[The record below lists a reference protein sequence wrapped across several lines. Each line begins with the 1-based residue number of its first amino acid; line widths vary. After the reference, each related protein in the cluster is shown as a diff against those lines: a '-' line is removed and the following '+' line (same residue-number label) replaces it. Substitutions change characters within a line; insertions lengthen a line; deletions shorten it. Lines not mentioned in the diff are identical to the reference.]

1 MALESDDDLEPGVD
15 VNRCRQCNKEEGD
28 SKRMQCDLCDAWFH
42 LTCSGLLSDA
52 TMNEDFYLNTMES
65 PVKVYI
71 YHVKKSDRGDGHK
84 KKMAWLLRDLRT
96 VDGKSPEKPTAEFDL
111 LFEKVYKWMASSV
124 EDKETFISS
133 LWRLSHRFLIQK
145 PDFINI
151 PERLLE
157 DIKDPHMLREK
168 SQSVDDISI
177 EGEDYQ
183 ALSAKEESDLELL
196 MSECQVAISN
206 AEVFTEQLSKQLSVL
221 DGANIHSIMGSE
233 DQVLNLM
240 RLLDDGIR
248 EAEQIENKLDS
259 YDNILASVKEQ
270 MEVMR
275 DKDTLLTVRNSNH
288 QRLLEELE
296 NLQKKL
302 DLDLKYM
309 QALMDGDLT
318 TSQGIKECTEAA
330 QALYQCMNA
339 DIHPSLCKLGAVE
352 EQQKYFKKLLASFSK
367 RLIHHLNNLFIH
379 HGNEMGETLSR
390 YAGDIRMPQHNLIH
404 RELVIYADLMLW
416 LKKVDEPVFH
426 ELSSVYMGSIKKLY
440 TREISDFMESAKQ
453 KLVTAKDSKGKL
465 GASTLPRLTGSST
478 SLTKIEA
485 RGCSGS
491 SHSVDSSGLKYGS
504 ELDIAM
510 RSIFDQVLEKVL
522 SELER
527 VCIAEQDFC
536 FKFFHLIDKNQPS
549 EENPHKES
557 GPHGEVAS
565 EAESEVWVAK
575 QTYSTADE
583 YITEN
588 LGEGLMQKRP
598 TVTNRMRQINDQ
610 VREMMA
616 KLFPL
621 LEDELDNFLTHA
633 DRQDGMY
640 SMYMLVR
647 MSQHV
652 INNQDMSSYLSKT
665 FGNCLIKVK
674 RNFDKYIETMMQA
687 VKETK
692 VSKKTRCGIISF
704 VHNFEDF
711 ANLAEAIFRGS
722 DRHADLD
729 KAYTKLVGVVFEQI
743 DRVAN
748 EHQKTPKE
756 VVLMENFHR
765 LFSTLSHLKNA
776 CLEND
781 RKVAKKRYIDSLN
794 AYTVNLLGR
803 PLEKLHIFFEG
814 VEARKSA
821 GVKYEEVGYQLAFSK
836 QELRKVIKEYPG
848 KEVKKNLEHLNKKV
862 EKQLCEEENLIQV
875 VWHEMQK
882 LFIKEY
888 KYYDDMMCRC
898 YPDSNITLDFTIDDV
913 LQYFSDIAQA
923 H

>member
-1 MALESDDDLEPGVD
+1 MIPV
-15 VNRCRQCNKEEGD
+15 
-28 SKRMQCDLCDAWFH
+28 SKMPRKTNLKKRSSLLC
-42 LTCSGLLSDA
+42 SV
-52 TMNEDFYLNTMES
+52 LNTMES

-84 KKMAWLLRDLRT
+84 KKMAWLLRDLRN
-96 VDGKSPEKPTAEFDL
+96 VDGKSTEKPTAEFDL
-111 LFEKVYKWMASSV
+111 VFEKVYKWMASTV

-145 PDFINI
+145 PEFVNI

-183 ALSAKEESDLELL
+183 ELSAKEESDLELL

-240 RLLDDGIR
+240 RLLDDGIKK
-248 EAEQIENKLDS
+248 AEEIENKLDS

-275 DKDTLLTVRNSNH
+275 DKDTLLTVRNKNH

-296 NLQKKL
+296 NMQKKL
-302 DLDLKYM
+302 DLDLKHA
-309 QALMDGDLT
+309 QALMDGDFST
-318 TSQGIKECTEAA
+318 PQDIKECTEAA

-339 DIHPSLCKLGAVE
+339 DINPSLCKLSAVE
-352 EQQKYFKKLLASFSK
+352 EQQKYFKKLLGSFSK

-390 YAGDIRMPQHNLIH
+390 FAGDIRMPQHNVVH
-404 RELVIYADLMLW
+404 RDLVVYADLMLW

-426 ELSSVYMGSIKKLY
+426 ELSAVYMGSIKKLY
-440 TREISDFMESAKQ
+440 SREISDFMESAKQ

-465 GASTLPRLTGSST
+465 GAATLPRLTGSST

-485 RGCSGS
+485 RGRSGS

-504 ELDIAM
+504 EMDIAM

-522 SELER
+522 TELER

-549 EENPHKES
+549 EENPLKEP
-557 GPHGEVAS
+557 GPHGEAAS
-565 EAESEVWVAK
+565 ETEPEVWVAK
-575 QTYSTADE
+575 QTYSTAE
-583 YITEN
+583 
-588 LGEGLMQKRP
+588 
-598 TVTNRMRQINDQ
+598 RQINDQ

-616 KLFPL
+616 KLFPH

-652 INNQDMSSYLSKT
+652 INNQDMGSYLGKT

-687 VKETK
+687 IKETK

-711 ANLAEAIFRGS
+711 TNLAEAIFRGS

-729 KAYTKLVGVVFEQI
+729 KAYTKLVSVVFEQI
-743 DRVAN
+743 VRVAN

-765 LFSTLSHLKNA
+765 LYSTLSHLKNT

-781 RKVAKKRYIDSLN
+781 RKEAKQRYTENLK

-814 VEARKSA
+814 VEARISA
-821 GVKYEEVGYQLAFSK
+821 GVKPEEVGYQLAFSK
-836 QELRKVIKEYPG
+836 QELRKLIKEYPG

-875 VWHEMQK
+875 VWHEMQD
-882 LFIKEY
+882 LFINQY
-888 KYYDDMMCRC
+888 KYYDDLMCRC
-898 YPDSNITLDFTIDDV
+898 YPDSNISLDFTIDEV

>member
-1 MALESDDDLEPGVD
+1 M
-15 VNRCRQCNKEEGD
+15 
-28 SKRMQCDLCDAWFH
+28 SKQHLQQTLFLPNDERLITMIPVSKMPRKTNLKKRSNLLC
-42 LTCSGLLSDA
+42 SV
-52 TMNEDFYLNTMES
+52 LNTMES

-96 VDGKSPEKPTAEFDL
+96 VDGKNAEKPTAEFDL
-111 LFEKVYKWMASSV
+111 LFERVYKWMASSV

-145 PDFINI
+145 PEFLNI

-177 EGEDYQ
+177 EGDDYQ

-248 EAEQIENKLDS
+248 EAEQIESKLDS

-275 DKDTLLTVRNSNH
+275 DKDTLLTVRNRNH

-390 YAGDIRMPQHNLIH
+390 YAGDIRMPQHSNIH
-404 RELVIYADLMLW
+404 KDLVIYADLMLW
-416 LKKVDEPVFH
+416 LKKVDESVFH

-453 KLVTAKDSKGKL
+453 KLVTAKDPKGKL

-485 RGCSGS
+485 RGRSGS
-491 SHSVDSSGLKYGS
+491 SHSVDSTGLKYGS
-504 ELDIAM
+504 EMDIAM
-510 RSIFDQVLEKVL
+510 RK
-522 SELER
+522 LER

-549 EENPHKES
+549 EENPHREP
-557 GPHGEVAS
+557 GPHGESAT
-565 EAESEVWVAK
+565 EAEQEVWVAK
-575 QTYSTADE
+575 QTYSTADSE

-588 LGEGLMQKRP
+588 LGEGLMQKRA
-598 TVTNRMRQINDQ
+598 TVTNRMRQINNQ

-616 KLFPL
+616 KLFPQ
-621 LEDELDNFLTHA
+621 LEDDLDTFLTHA

-652 INNQDMSSYLSKT
+652 INNQDMGSYLGKT

-674 RNFDKYIETMMQA
+674 RNFDKYIDTMMQA
-687 VKETK
+687 VRETK

-711 ANLAEAIFRGS
+711 TNLAEAIFRGS

-743 DRVAN
+743 VRVAN

-756 VVLMENFHR
+756 VVLMA
-765 LFSTLSHLKNA
+765 TLSHLKNT

-781 RKVAKKRYIDSLN
+781 RKEARQRYTENLK

-814 VEARKSA
+814 VEARISA
-821 GVKYEEVGYQLAFSK
+821 GVKPEEVGYQLAFSK

-875 VWHEMQK
+875 VWHEMQD
-882 LFIKEY
+882 LFINQY
-888 KYYDDMMCRC
+888 KYYDDLMCRC

>member
-1 MALESDDDLEPGVD
+1 M
-15 VNRCRQCNKEEGD
+15 
-28 SKRMQCDLCDAWFH
+28 SKQHLQQTLFLPNDERLITMIPVSKMPRKTNLKKRSSLLC
-42 LTCSGLLSDA
+42 SV
-52 TMNEDFYLNTMES
+52 LNTMES

-96 VDGKSPEKPTAEFDL
+96 VDGKSAEKPTAEFDL

-248 EAEQIENKLDS
+248 EAEQIESKLDS

-275 DKDTLLTVRNSNH
+275 DKDTLLTVRNQNH

-339 DIHPSLCKLGAVE
+339 DIHPSLCRLGAVE

-379 HGNEMGETLSR
+379 HVCAHL
-390 YAGDIRMPQHNLIH
+390 YIHKKKFFLIEH
-404 RELVIYADLMLW
+404 C
-416 LKKVDEPVFH
+416 
-426 ELSSVYMGSIKKLY
+426 IKKLY

-485 RGCSGS
+485 RGRSGS

-510 RSIFDQVLEKVL
+510 RSVFDQVLEKVL

-549 EENPHKES
+549 EENCQKEP
-557 GPHGEVAS
+557 GPHGEAAS

-575 QTYSTADE
+575 QTYSTADSE

-588 LGEGLMQKRP
+588 LGEGLLQKRAASIYARFNLK
-598 TVTNRMRQINDQ
+598 TSFVLI
-610 VREMMA
+610 REMMA

-652 INNQDMSSYLSKT
+652 INNQDMGSYLGKT

-711 ANLAEAIFRGS
+711 TNLAEAIFRGS

-729 KAYTKLVGVVFEQI
+729 KAYTKLVGVVFEQVV
-743 DRVAN
+743 RVAN

-765 LFSTLSHLKNA
+765 LYSTLSHLKNA

-781 RKVAKKRYIDSLN
+781 RKDAKQRYTENLK

-814 VEARKSA
+814 VEARISA
-821 GVKYEEVGYQLAFSK
+821 GVKPEEVGYQLAFSK

-875 VWHEMQK
+875 VWHEMQDV
-882 LFIKEY
+882 FINQY
-888 KYYDDMMCRC
+888 KYYDDLMCRC